1 MSYAKKY
8 GNNFEIIRDRQE
20 DILIERIDKQV
31 ESHYNKGERVINVSM
46 FEALKIKQP
55 AIAWQLGLLA
65 GWEMEQ

>member
-31 ESHYNKGERVINVSM
+31 ESHYNKERNINVSM